1 MTGACSMEMSVR
13 FAWNFFRCLR
23 HVWVVMV
30 ALLFVVLLGALA
42 ISRAE
47 GIDIGRSIY
56 FAFVTGL
63 TIGYGDITP
72 MTTLGRIVS
81 VLIGVVGVLYFGLV
95 IGVSTR
101 ALMLSMHPESDS

>member
-1 MTGACSMEMSVR
+1 MEMFVR
-13 FAWNFFRCLR
+13 FIRNFFRCLR
-23 HVWVVMV
+23 HVWGVMV
-30 ALLFVVLLGALA
+30 ALLFVVLLGALV
-42 ISRAE
+42 ISGVE

-56 FAFVTGL
+56 FVFVTGL

-72 MTTLGRIVS
+72 TTTLGQIVS